1 MLQTTLMPRVFLLKE
16 KGNDIALSDPDPRWS
31 VDAVMNFYA
40 NSYPALTTAKTI
52 GPEIKNDTVEYR
64 FETTMG
70 TKG

>member
-1 MLQTTLMPRVFLLKE
+1 MPRVFMMKD

-31 VDAVMNFYA
+31 IEAVMNFYVPT
-40 NSYPALTTAKTI
+40 YPMLTTAKTI

>member
-1 MLQTTLMPRVFLLKE
+1 MH
-16 KGNDIALSDPDPRWS
+16 
-31 VDAVMNFYA
+31 FYA
-40 NSYPALTTAKTI
+40 NTYPTLTTAKTV

>member
-1 MLQTTLMPRVFLLKE
+1 MLQTTLMLRVFLMKE
-16 KGNDIALSDPDPRWS
+16 KGNEIALSDPDPKWS
-31 VDAVMNFYA
+31 IEAVMHFYA
-40 NSYPALTTAKTI
+40 NSYPTLTTAKTV

>member
-1 MLQTTLMPRVFLLKE
+1 MKE
-16 KGNDIALSDPDPRWS
+16 KGNDIALCDPDPRWS

-40 NSYPALTTAKTI
+40 NSYPTLTTAKTI

>member
-1 MLQTTLMPRVFLLKE
+1 MKE

-40 NSYPALTTAKTI
+40 NSYPTLTTAKTI

>member
-1 MLQTTLMPRVFLLKE
+1 MLQTTLMTRVFMLKE
-16 KGNDIALSDPDPRWS
+16 KGNDIALSDPDPKWS
-31 VDAVMNFYA
+31 TEAVMNFYA
-40 NSYPALTTAKTI
+40 PTYPMLTTAITI